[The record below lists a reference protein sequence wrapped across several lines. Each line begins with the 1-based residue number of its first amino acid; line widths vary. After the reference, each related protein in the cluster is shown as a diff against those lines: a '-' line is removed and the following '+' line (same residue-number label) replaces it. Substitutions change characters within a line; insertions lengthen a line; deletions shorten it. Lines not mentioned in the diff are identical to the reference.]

1 MVHIKKKILKRK
13 QWQSFLISFEEHC
26 CYSITKQCLALCN
39 PMDCSTPGFPVLHYH
54 LEFSQTHV
62 HWVTDVIRL
71 SHPLSPSS
79 PPALSLSQPA
89 SGSFPMSWLF
99 TSGGQ
104 SIGASASAPVRNF
117 DQDPT
122 CNSHQPFLNLPW
134 TPVHSDFASAPDS
147 LSLSCHPS
155 PIPKSPLSSQAI
167 YIFLL
172 FIPKLISTQPDSASL
187 AAISPL
193 SSRLSWDFFRSS
205 YLMLTFTCNES
216 CERTKYTYIGES
228 SHWGNDDAML
238 LLMIISNS
246 Y

>member
-39 PMDCSTPGFPVLHYH
+39 PMDCSTPGFPVLHYY

-89 SGSFPMSWLF
+89 SGSFPVSWLF

-147 LSLSCHPS
+147 LSLM
-155 PIPKSPLSSQAI
+155 SPLPHSQISFKLPGHLYFPSLYPQTHQYAAW
-167 YIFLL
+167 LSL
-172 FIPKLISTQPDSASL
+172 FGCNL
-187 AAISPL
+187 SPFL
-193 SSRLSWDFFRSS
+193 SSLLRFFPFFLPDVNI
-205 YLMLTFTCNES
+205 YL
-216 CERTKYTYIGES
+216 
-228 SHWGNDDAML
+228 
-238 LLMIISNS
+238 
-246 Y
+246 